1 MKNDDI
7 FKEVNKKDTPIALRD
22 YGNKVLSDK
31 SNYENR
37 FCACPI
43 ILKDI
48 VNEHDF
54 ANMLEDDKRRKWNK
68 VKDILNLLVI
78 EENEWF
84 EKTALYNI

>member
-1 MKNDDI
+1 
-7 FKEVNKKDTPIALRD
+7 
-22 YGNKVLSDK
+22 
-31 SNYENR
+31 
-37 FCACPI
+37 
-43 ILKDI
+43 LKDI